1 MCKLTDQNIDLV
13 KKTWTC
19 ERYHSYGSGAVNIL
33 PYFFCFLFLVN
44 SFFFWISDRYK
55 RIRFVVVFRSTFLPS
70 FNYLFVFVFF
80 VIWHSKRPPR
90 NIQRGTTYTTF
101 ILHRWGCRSSTSHK
115 FSFNFVMLSYTYKQ
129 TCIHTKCSC
138 PILPLCAQPK
148 CLPACW
154 PACLTVAAQFSVI
167 RLRDYKCS
175 SFAPHGV
182 APLGN
187 FHDMF
192 LRNTGCSRV
201 LPWASHCLVSPRRVF
216 MSRMCFG
223 FCLTCLFKL
232 SIVAII
238 VALLPVVVSPVICL
252 AQ

>member
-44 SFFFWISDRYK
+44 SFFFLN
-55 RIRFVVVFRSTFLPS
+55 FRPLQTNTLCCGFSQYFFAFFQLFICFCFLRNLTQQAPSSEHSTTFL
-70 FNYLFVFVFF
+70 
-80 VIWHSKRPPR
+80 
-90 NIQRGTTYTTF
+90 
-101 ILHRWGCRSSTSHK
+101 LHRWGCRSSTSHK